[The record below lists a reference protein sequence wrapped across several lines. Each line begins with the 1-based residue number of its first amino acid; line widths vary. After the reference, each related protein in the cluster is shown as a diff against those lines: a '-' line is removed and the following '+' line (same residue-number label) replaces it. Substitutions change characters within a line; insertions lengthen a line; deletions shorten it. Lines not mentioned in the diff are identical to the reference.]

1 MRSTRRLLI
10 GLLLL
15 CLAML
20 GVFSASAMAG
30 PPTVSEESFSSVGA
44 NSAVLSATVN
54 AGGSST
60 SFVVEYGT
68 SSSYGS
74 LTPSISAGF
83 ASESVQLTSRLTGL
97 QPGTIYHF
105 RFRLT
110 NESGTVP
117 GADTTFSTLAEAQ
130 SGLPDDRGYEMVT
143 PADNEGIE
151 LYAPLGAGPEEGDE
165 IGTYLP
171 IRGAADGNAIT
182 YVGEP
187 TAEGNG
193 SQGYGA
199 GNEFMAVR
207 TPSGWVQHDIQP
219 PGVTTARFASFSAN
233 LSRSVLAST
242 EPMAAGVPDKYEVLY
257 TRDSADGSL
266 HPFFTT
272 TPPNRAPN
280 STGAMRFFYAG
291 ESESSGRQFF
301 EENDALTP
309 NAVDGGEGE
318 KNLYESVE
326 GQLRLVNVL
335 PDGST
340 EPNASFGTPPAEEAE
355 SEAHAISADGSRAF
369 WTDLNTG
376 ALYVRENQ
384 SITVLVAE
392 QAKFLTAS
400 VDGSRVLY
408 DKGGDLYEDDLSTGI
423 TTDLAPGAEVLG
435 IAGTS
440 EDASYVYFVAE
451 GDLASGATTGEPN
464 LYLHHNGATTFIAT
478 LLPEFLDVFRQF
490 FGGGAANDWRP
501 SIGRR
506 TAQANSDGH
515 DLVFVTKAKPTRY
528 DNSVEEEVPSDEVY
542 LYDSDTSVISC
553 VSCNPSGQH
562 PDSRISGYLPV
573 SGEVGSY
580 QLRLIS
586 EDGGRVFFQTSE
598 PLVAQDVNGQRD
610 VYEWERDGEGSC
622 ELSAGCLYL
631 LSGGSSQA
639 GSFILDASAN
649 GSDVFFMTRAK
660 LIEKDQNE
668 LFDVYDARVGAEEP
682 LVPPQCTGTGCQ
694 GIPESPPIFAT
705 PSSVTFNGVGNFPV
719 PSKAVAKP
727 KAKSKKKAK
736 GKKGKSKKSKGSAK
750 KRHNGQ
756 SKKSKK
762 AAVTHKV
769 ATGAKRAGSR

>member
-1 MRSTRRLLI
+1 LLI
-10 GLLLL
+10 GLLLS

-44 NSAVLSATVN
+44 NSAVLSARVN
-54 AGGSST
+54 AGGAST

-68 SSSYGS
+68 TSSYGS
-74 LTPSISAGF
+74 LTPAISAGF

-110 NESGTVP
+110 NESGTVQ
-117 GADTTFSTLAEAQ
+117 GTDITFSTLAEAQ

-143 PADNEGIE
+143 PPHNEGIE
-151 LYAPLGAGPEEGDE
+151 LYAPHGAGIEEGNGIE
-165 IGTYLP
+165 GSVIGTYRP

-193 SQGYGA
+193 SQGGGE

-219 PGVTTARFASFSAN
+219 PGVTTATFAGFSAN
-233 LSRSVLAST
+233 LSRSVLASN

-272 TPPNRAPN
+272 TPPNRKPN
-280 STGAMRFFYAG
+280 SSGALRRFYAG

-318 KNLYESVE
+318 ENLYESVE

-340 EPNASFGTPPAEEAE
+340 EPNASFGTPPTKQAE
-355 SEAHAISADGSRAF
+355 SEAHAISADGSRVF

-423 TTDLAPGAEVLG
+423 TTDLVPGAEVLG

-451 GDLASGATTGEPN
+451 GDLAPGATTGEPN
-464 LYLHHNGATTFIAT
+464 LYLHHDATVTFIAT
-478 LLPEFLDVFRQF
+478 LLPEFEDFYGRF
-490 FGGGAANDWRP
+490 FGSGAVSDWRP

-506 TAQANSDGH
+506 LSQANSDGH
-515 DLVFVTKAKPTRY
+515 DLVFVTRAKLTGY
-528 DNSVEEEVPSDEVY
+528 DNSVKVEVPSDEVY
-542 LYDSDTSVISC
+542 LYDSDTSTISC
-553 VSCNPSGQH
+553 VSCIPSGQH
-562 PDSRISGYLPV
+562 PLSERGGYLPL

-580 QLRLIS
+580 QLRLLS

-598 PLVAQDVNGQRD
+598 PLVAQDVNGRRD

-639 GSFILDASAN
+639 GSYILDASAN

-682 LVPPQCTGTGCQ
+682 PVPPQCTGTGCQ

-705 PSSVTFNGVGNFPV
+705 PSSVTFSGVGNFPV
-719 PSKAVAKP
+719 PSKTVAKP

-736 GKKGKSKKSKGSAK
+736 GKKGKHKKSKGSAK
-750 KRHNGQ
+750 KKHNGQ

-769 ATGAKRAGSR
+769 ATGAKKAGSR